1 MNHLNFYKKNRKW
14 TVIFLYYS
22 QTDPEED
29 WSKEANENPFPS
41 GRMLK
46 LPTGEMI
53 YTQYV

>member
-1 MNHLNFYKKNRKW
+1 MNCDF
-14 TVIFLYYS
+14 FFYYS

-29 WSKEANENPFPS
+29 WGKEANEDLLTS
-41 GRMLK
+41 RRMVK

>member
-1 MNHLNFYKKNRKW
+1 MNHLNFYKNRKW

-29 WSKEANENPFPS
+29 WGKEANENPFPS
-41 GRMLK
+41 GRMVK